1 MRGDYCKSQA
11 VTTFFEKLKAV
22 KKSTNPLNKGMNN
35 ELRQVDRTYVMW
47 GRRRLSYFAGCDY
60 FRLSSHP
67 EVLRAVKEG
76 LDRYGLNVAAS
87 RMTTGNH
94 PLFTQLEKALAGFFG
109 APAALLAGNGYATNI
124 IVVQALRDD
133 FSHILMDEKTH
144 LSQRDA
150 VRFFAG
156 PVLEFKHRDATDL
169 ARQLRGLR
177 GKSRPLLL
185 TDGLFSRDG
194 EIAPL
199 ADYLKVLPAHGMVLL
214 DDAHAAGLLGAN
226 GQGTVEYAGVPRRR
240 IIQAVTLSKAF
251 GCYGGAILCEAGL
264 RAKLMCGSA
273 MFAGSTPLP
282 LPLAHAALRSMEL
295 LRSDPGLRCR
305 LSHNVNYIKTALRAA
320 GLSVPHTPAPV
331 VSIVPRAKAEVAR
344 LRRRLLAHGVF
355 PSFIRY
361 PGGPVDGYFRF
372 VVSSEH
378 SQRQLD
384 DLLAGLRHG

>member
-1 MRGDYCKSQA
+1 
-11 VTTFFEKLKAV
+11 
-22 KKSTNPLNKGMNN
+22 MND
-35 ELRQVDRTYVMW
+35 ELQQVDRTFVTS

-76 LDRYGLNVAAS
+76 LDRYGLSVAAS

-133 FSHILMDEKTH
+133 FSHILMDERAH

-150 VRFFAG
+150 TRFFAG
-156 PVLEFKHRDATDL
+156 PVLEFQHRDPTDL
-169 ARQLRGLR
+169 ARQLRG
-177 GKSRPLLL
+177 KKRPLVL

-199 ADYLKVLPAHGMVLL
+199 AEYLRVLPASGMILL
-214 DDAHAAGLLGAN
+214 DDAHAAGMIGAK
-226 GQGTVEYAGVPRRR
+226 GQGTVEYTGVPRRR

-251 GCYGGAILCEAGL
+251 GCFGGAILCQAGL
-264 RAKLMCGSA
+264 RKKIMDASA

-282 LPLAHAALRSMEL
+282 LPLANAALKAMEL
-295 LRSDPGLRCR
+295 LRRDPGLRCR
-305 LSHNVNYIKTALRAA
+305 LSHNVNYIKTALRAR
-320 GLSVPHTPAPV
+320 GLSVAHTPAPI
-331 VSIVPRAKAEVAR
+331 VSIVPRDASEAAR
-344 LRRRLLAHGVF
+344 MRRRLLAHGVY

-361 PGGPVDGYFRF
+361 PRGPVDGYFRF
-372 VVSSEH
+372 VASSEH

-384 DLLAGLRHG
+384 DLLAGLHHG